1 MAVTTL
7 GRVWR
12 KPDAYRKSRAGRK
25 PMDAVVMFKTLV
37 LGALYT
43 LSIAGRTGPHLS
55 RRNLQH
61 TASRTLHAAKP
72 ALNSGTHGKIE
83 VATN

>member
-12 KPDAYRKSRAGRK
+12 KLEAYRKSRAGRM

-43 LSIAGRTGPHLS
+43 LSIAGRTGPQRR

-61 TASRTLHAAKP
+61 TASRTLQAPKP

-83 VATN
+83 MATN